1 MSKEYK
7 KPITNIYTKEM
18 YKLNSQL
25 IPKKKDEENEGNK
38 GDKDSNPDY
47 YVFPSENCS
56 YYEINENSHSFKK
69 GSVTSSL
76 LTLNPEKRK
85 AKLEIIR
92 DPKNLGKEV
101 NKLIQKNLQRKN
113 AYYPKNNKSKY
124 GNRTS
129 IGTYPDVN
137 INYSTPISKEKNLD
151 KNIFQK
157 VPDNL
162 GKDSYY
168 LNYQKNSIQ
177 SNIMS
182 KNKEKSFIDNSKMR
196 NDYLKSRI
204 IINETLSNTTNKKI
218 NNKTINEGEPRHY
231 SRIKEK
237 QKDIYIDNN
246 DKNKFNRNVI
256 LSAEKRSNLQDSSA
270 SEKEILSLLKK
281 TNSSVEILIADFKT
295 FRNNMD
301 TTVRNFGINVNTI
314 FKNFGDKIDT
324 TFKQFSNKINVFTAS
339 QDRINRNL
347 LKILNNLA
355 GQHCWR

>member
-7 KPITNIYTKEM
+7 KPIANIYTKEM

-25 IPKKKDEENEGNK
+25 IPKKKGEENEGNN
-38 GDKDSNPDY
+38 GDNDSNPNY

-56 YYEINENSHSFKK
+56 YHEINESRYSSKK

-92 DPKNLGKEV
+92 DPKNIGKEV

-113 AYYPKNNKSKY
+113 AYYSKNNKSKY
-124 GNRTS
+124 GYRTF
-129 IGTYPDVN
+129 IGTYPDVS
-137 INYSTPISKEKNLD
+137 INYSTPISKEKNSD

-177 SNIMS
+177 SDIMS
-182 KNKEKSFIDNSKMR
+182 KNKEKSFIDNSNMR
-196 NDYLKSRI
+196 NNYLKSRI
-204 IINETLSNTTNKKI
+204 IINETLSNTTSKRI
-218 NNKTINEGEPRHY
+218 NNKTINEREQKHY
-231 SRIKEK
+231 SRI
-237 QKDIYIDNN
+237 N

-256 LSAEKRSNLQDSSA
+256 LSFEKRSRLQDSSDR
-270 SEKEILSLLKK
+270 EKEILSLLKK
-281 TNSSVEILIADFKT
+281 TNSSVEILTTNFKT
-295 FRNNMD
+295 FKNNMD
-301 TTVRNFGINVNTI
+301 TTVRNFGTNVNTT

-355 GQHCWR
+355 GQHGWR

>member
-7 KPITNIYTKEM
+7 KPIANIYTKEM

-56 YYEINENSHSFKK
+56 YYEINENSHSSKK

-204 IINETLSNTTNKKI
+204 IINETLSNITNKRI
-218 NNKTINEGEPRHY
+218 NNKTINERESRHY
-231 SRIKEK
+231 SRI
-237 QKDIYIDNN
+237 N
-246 DKNKFNRNVI
+246 DKNRYNRNVI
-256 LSAEKRSNLQDSSA
+256 LSAEKRSKLQDSSA
-270 SEKEILSLLKK
+270 REKEILSLLKK
-281 TNSSVEILIADFKT
+281 TNSSVEILTTDFKT
-295 FRNNMD
+295 FKNNMN
-301 TTVRNFGINVNTI
+301 TTVRNFGINVNTT

-324 TFKQFSNKINVFTAS
+324 TFKQFSNKIDVFTAS

>member
-38 GDKDSNPDY
+38 GDKDNNPDY

-56 YYEINENSHSFKK
+56 YYEINENSHSSKK

-182 KNKEKSFIDNSKMR
+182 KNKEKSFIDNSNMR
-196 NDYLKSRI
+196 NNYLKSRI
-204 IINETLSNTTNKKI
+204 IINDTLSNTTNKRI
-218 NNKTINEGEPRHY
+218 NNKAINEREPRHY
-231 SRIKEK
+231 SRI
-237 QKDIYIDNN
+237 N
-246 DKNKFNRNVI
+246 DKNRFNRNVI
-256 LSAEKRSNLQDSSA
+256 LSAEKRSKLQDTSA
-270 SEKEILSLLKK
+270 REKEILSLLKK
-281 TNSSVEILIADFKT
+281 TNSSVEILATDFKT
-295 FRNNMD
+295 FKNNMN
-301 TTVRNFGINVNTI
+301 TTVRNFGINVNTT
-314 FKNFGDKIDT
+314 FKKFGDKIDT